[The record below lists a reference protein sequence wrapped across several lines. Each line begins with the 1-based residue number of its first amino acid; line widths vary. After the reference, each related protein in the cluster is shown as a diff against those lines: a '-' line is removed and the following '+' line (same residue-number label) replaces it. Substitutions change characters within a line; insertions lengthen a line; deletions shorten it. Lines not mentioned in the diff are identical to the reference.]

1 MARVRASLSQFTDP
15 SQKILIQSDQYE
27 NVKKTLGT
35 YKLTNPYAHSE
46 STADLLEDLGI
57 ATNPFAAEPHTH
69 GAAKAIENDLYYI
82 ASTRM
87 TKEEPV
93 TFMFM
98 KRAKLQYFRRG
109 PQQNDTFINQIVE
122 PKDVARYDEDT
133 LHSTIPTIETKTVF
147 IGDTL
152 HFLPPSFLTRLF
164 ANNPKI
170 QTVLATMV
178 LPTEALYSLTSLYP
192 NVYSLSY
199 HKPSKFRRKALF
211 SYAPGGHKGAEYV
224 HELKQIDWLRF
235 GHITDGKVCITAQK
249 LETKAANHLFIYK
262 RGRYFTPEIRN
273 FNTQTKYVT
282 LPKIFLPAQFNHRVP
297 IKKTLVMQLFM
308 YVKTVSA
315 AKERD
320 IWAKIRQLIKTEDLQ
335 EYSPTEIVHLVN
347 YFLFIAKT
355 SAVTCF
361 DSMLDGSIIKKIF
374 RPVLAWF
381 KRGYQKIFGLSEF
394 NQLLEALTWEEI
406 DLTLDVLPVRTHD
419 WRRMGVADSNDPF
432 TYPIEEEKKNPKW
445 IHDFVKHFFGVNKAA
460 QEDSPPEDNN
470 ELHYQHYLKLL
481 EAQTLTAEEEAAL
494 QVLNRVI
501 EEGGSQEENDKVD
514 PDVLEQGNPRNLA
527 STQHTPATQKNTISP
542 EEMSPAQLLSISG
555 LSSMSMDY
563 AAIEREQAAW
573 KAAEEEILQQEKP
586 QIISPPPPQ
595 TVIKAQELA
604 AQIKQKELI
613 PTKEPILELT
623 QPALMED
630 LELDLETLQH
640 ITEKESS
647 SSASQ
652 EKTEVEEPQRLS
664 PDCPTGRLEESVAI
678 QTVLTDVLKGRKAAF
693 HSRGGEPYSYTGFTH
708 QAQPWNQTLD
718 KIIQSAGFQ
727 PTDFDHCL
735 IQRYQNGYHLR
746 PHSDN
751 EPCYPKANP
760 ILTINTEGQAE
771 FIISRGEVK
780 TGYRLGPNSWLLMPS
795 GLQETHK
802 HEVIAMSEGRTSLT
816 FRSTKPLTLPKR
828 TTEPDTKQET
838 PELPW
843 KLWLGVLNSLN
854 FKGNQRILDG
864 HGQLIFPIKDNK
876 SLPKYEGRLPE
887 PHLLEQLKEAS
898 RYPCP
903 YRIDHKQGRAFA
915 SDVKNNRTGSLTTK
929 QPDEWKE
936 AFTRMAESP
945 EQRTVALTVI
955 HGAGGSGKSQ
965 LLQRYLME
973 NPECKINTVLPTNE
987 LRNDWLNKLP
997 KMPLTAIQTFER
1009 ALISPQ
1015 KPVVIFDDY
1024 SKLPAG
1030 YIDAFLSL
1038 HKNIEWAILTGD
1050 PRQSTFHESNE
1061 QAMINHL
1068 SKSTEHFSQFSRY
1081 YINATHRNK
1090 QDLARFLGVYSEK
1103 TGLTSISMS
1112 SRPEPDW
1119 HLLVPSLIKKRS
1131 YTEMGYKTSTYA
1143 GCQGITADRVQILL
1157 DTDTT
1162 LCSDQVL
1169 YTALSRAVHAV
1180 HFINTSATSSAFW
1193 DKLNSTPYLKTFL
1206 STLREDR
1213 LREEGPKPETPEE
1226 PKPATTHFPV
1236 ENENLSLEDKVEE
1249 LLEKHERELYSSDHG
1264 YSNCVQT
1271 DDPVVQLFSHQQ
1283 AKDQTLLWATIE
1295 ARLKISNPKT
1305 NMEEFKMKRNV
1316 GDVLWLNYK
1325 RAMKLPDKPIE
1336 FSQELWHAC
1345 AEEVQK
1351 TYLSK
1356 PLNMI
1361 KNGENRQSPDFD
1373 KHTISLFLK
1382 SQWVKKL
1389 EKLGAPKIK
1398 PGQTIAS
1405 FQQATVMLYGTM
1417 ARYMRRIRQAFQPPN
1432 IQLNC
1437 EQTPQQLTT
1446 FIKDQWSFDQPA
1458 YANDFTQFDQSQ
1470 DGAMLQFEVL
1480 KAKHHSIPEAII
1492 QGYIDIKT
1500 NAKVFTGVLA
1510 IMRLTGEGPTFDANT
1525 ECNIA
1530 FNHTRFHISDDTAQ
1544 LYAGDDTA
1552 FSKIPTEKASFQGV
1566 AKQLTLTSKPLF
1578 YKQKKGEWAEFC
1590 GYSITPLGLI
1600 KEPKKLQANLT
1611 LAIKQNKIKDT
1622 VNSYSQDVALAYQ
1635 HKDELY
1641 EIFDENQMRDHQTTV
1656 RTLVKFGG
1664 NEILANY

>member
-1 MARVRASLSQFTDP
+1 M
-15 SQKILIQSDQYE
+15 
-27 NVKKTLGT
+27 N
-35 YKLTNPYAHSE
+35 
-46 STADLLEDLGI
+46 
-57 ATNPFAAEPHTH
+57 
-69 GAAKAIENDLYYI
+69 
-82 ASTRM
+82 
-87 TKEEPV
+87 KEEPV

-109 PQQNDTFINQIVE
+109 PQQNDIFINQIVE

-133 LHSTIPTIETKTVF
+133 LHQTIPEITTKLVF

-152 HFLPPSFLTRLF
+152 HFLPPSFLTKLF
-164 ANNPKI
+164 ERNPKI

-178 LPTEALYSLTSLYP
+178 LPPEALYGLTSLYP
-192 NVYSLSY
+192 NVYSLAY
-199 HKPSKFRRKALF
+199 HKPSRFRKKHLF

-235 GHITDGKVCITAQK
+235 GHITNGRTHVTAQK
-249 LETKAANHLFIYK
+249 LETKAANHLFLYK
-262 RGRYFTPEIRN
+262 RGRYMTPEIRN

-297 IKKTLVMQLFM
+297 IKKTLVMQLFL
-308 YVKTVSA
+308 YTKTVSA
-315 AKERD
+315 VKERD

-361 DSMLDGSIIKKIF
+361 SSMLDGSIIKKMF
-374 RPVLAWF
+374 RPIIAWF
-381 KRGYQKIFGLSEF
+381 KRGYQTIFGLSEF
-394 NQLLEALTWEEI
+394 NQLLEALAWEEI
-406 DLTLDVLPVRTHD
+406 DLTLDVLPVKAHD
-419 WRRMGVADSNDPF
+419 WRRMGVADKNDPF
-432 TYPIEEEKKNPKW
+432 TYPVEKEREFPAW
-445 IHDFVKHFFGVNKAA
+445 VREFIQHFFGIKGTAA
-460 QEDSPPEDNN
+460 REEPEEESDQ
-470 ELHYQHYLKLL
+470 YFQHYLNLL
-481 EAQTLTAEEEAAL
+481 EAQTLSPEEEASL
-494 QVLNRVI
+494 EILNKVISDKEVQDNNPKEAEEKTENPQTKETTPNIQNKEQKI
-501 EEGGSQEENDKVD
+501 EE
-514 PDVLEQGNPRNLA
+514 PTPFNP
-527 STQHTPATQKNTISP
+527 
-542 EEMSPAQLLSISG
+542 LSMSG
-555 LSSMSMDY
+555 LMGFEIDLE
-563 AAIEREQAAW
+563 ALKKEEAAW
-573 KAAEEEILQQEKP
+573 KEADLLIKNEQKPPEVVPEPEPSEILAIDLAQQLRNS
-586 QIISPPPPQ
+586 IS
-595 TVIKAQELA
+595 TVDVEQVMKEPVPETAPIPELNLTLLQGKEPTQLITPEPKEEASTSSPQELD
-604 AQIKQKELI
+604 IRCD
-613 PTKEPILELT
+613 TGILQT
-623 QPALMED
+623 TPN
-630 LELDLETLQH
+630 
-640 ITEKESS
+640 
-647 SSASQ
+647 
-652 EKTEVEEPQRLS
+652 
-664 PDCPTGRLEESVAI
+664 I
-678 QTVLTDVLKGRKAAF
+678 QTNLTDILKGRIAAF
-693 HSRGGEPYSYTGFTH
+693 HSRGGEGYSYTGFSH
-708 QAQPWNQTLD
+708 SAQPWNKTLD
-718 KIIQSAGFQ
+718 ECIQAAGFNPQ
-727 PTDFDHCL
+727 DFDHCL
-735 IQRYQNGYHLR
+735 IQKYQEKYHLK

-751 EPCYPKANP
+751 EPCYPKGNP
-760 ILTINTEGQAE
+760 ILTVNLTGSAE
-771 FIISRGEVK
+771 FIMSRGSVK
-780 TGYRLGPNSWLLMPS
+780 FAYRLNPKSWILMPS
-795 GLQETHK
+795 GAQETHK
-802 HEVIAMSEGRTSLT
+802 HEVIALTKDRTSLT
-816 FRSTKPLTLPKR
+816 FRSTKPLQLPKPGQP
-828 TTEPDTKQET
+828 TQKAHE
-838 PELPW
+838 ELPW

-854 FKGNQRILDG
+854 FKGDRRIFDG
-864 HGQLIFPIKDNK
+864 QNNLILPIKDNK
-876 SLPKYEGRLPE
+876 SLPKYQGTLPE
-887 PHLLEQLKEAS
+887 PHLLRQLKEAS

-903 YRIDHKQGRAFA
+903 YKICHQQGRAFA

-936 AFTRMAESP
+936 AFTRMAENP
-945 EQRTVALTVI
+945 DQRTVALTVI

-965 LLQRYLME
+965 LIQRYLSE
-973 NPECKINTVLPTNE
+973 NSDAKISTVLPTNE
-987 LRNDWLNKLP
+987 LRNDWLTKLP
-997 KMPLTAIQTFER
+997 KLPLTSIQTFER

-1038 HKNIEWAILTGD
+1038 HKNVEWAILTGD

-1061 QAMINHL
+1061 TAMINHL
-1068 SKSTEHFSQFSRY
+1068 NKTTEHFAQYSRY

-1119 HLLVPSLIKKRS
+1119 HLLVPSLIKKRT
-1131 YTEMGYKTSTYA
+1131 YLEMGYKTSTYA

-1162 LCSDQVL
+1162 LCSDNVL

-1180 HFINTSATSSAFW
+1180 HFVNTSATSSAFW

-1213 LREEGPKPETPEE
+1213 LREETVAPEE
-1226 PKPATTHFPV
+1226 PTPPQPAKTHFPV
-1236 ENENLSLEDKVEE
+1236 ENDQITLEDKVEE
-1249 LLEKHERELYSSDHG
+1249 LLEKHEREIFRADHG
-1264 YSNCVQT
+1264 HSNCVQT
-1271 DDPVVQLFSHQQ
+1271 DDPVVQLFAHQQ
-1283 AKDQTLLWATIE
+1283 AKDQTLLWSTIE
-1295 ARLKISNPKT
+1295 ARLKISNPKA
-1305 NMEEFKMKRNV
+1305 NLEEFRMKKNV
-1316 GDVLWLNYK
+1316 GDILWLNYRK
-1325 RAMKLPDKPIE
+1325 AMGLPEKPLE
-1336 FSQELWHAC
+1336 FSIELWHAC

-1361 KNGENRQSPDFD
+1361 KNGENRQSPDYD
-1373 KHTISLFLK
+1373 QHTISLFLK

-1417 ARYMRRIRQAFQPPN
+1417 ARYMRRIREAFKPPN

-1437 EQTPQQLTT
+1437 EKTPKQITE
-1446 FIKDQWSFDQPA
+1446 FIKDQWTFDQAA

-1500 NAKVFTGVLA
+1500 NARVFTGVLA

-1530 FNHTRFHISDDTAQ
+1530 FNHTRFHISEDTAQ

-1552 FSKIPTEKASFQGV
+1552 FSKIPIEKASFQGI
-1566 AKQLTLTSKPLF
+1566 AKQLTLTSKPL
-1578 YKQKKGEWAEFC
+1578 YYTQKKGDWAEFC
-1590 GYSITPLGLI
+1590 GFSITPLGLI
-1600 KEPKKLQANLT
+1600 KEPKKLQANLV
-1611 LAIKQNKIKDT
+1611 LAIKQGKIKDT

-1656 RTLVKFGG
+1656 RTLIKFGG

>member
-152 HFLPPSFLTRLF
+152 HFLPPSFLTKLF
-164 ANNPKI
+164 ARNPKI

-178 LPTEALYSLTSLYP
+178 LPTEALYGLTSLYP

-262 RGRYFTPEIRN
+262 RGKYFTPEIRN

-406 DLTLDVLPVRTHD
+406 DLTLDVLPVRTYD

-432 TYPIEEEKKNPKW
+432 TYPIEEERKNPKW
-445 IHDFVKHFFGVNKAA
+445 IHDFVNHFFGIRNAA
-460 QEDSPPEDNN
+460 SQTETEESNDQ
-470 ELHYQHYLKLL
+470 YFQHYVNLL
-481 EAQTLTAEEEAAL
+481 EAQTLTAEEEASL
-494 QVLNRVI
+494 EILNRVV
-501 EEGGSQEENDKVD
+501 EEPGTSSEQKEEEVEVEPTQSKQERKAE
-514 PDVLEQGNPRNLA
+514 PQQQIPLNP
-527 STQHTPATQKNTISP
+527 
-542 EEMSPAQLLSISG
+542 LSMSG
-555 LSSMSMDY
+555 LMGFSVDLD
-563 AAIEREQAAW
+563 ALRTEQEAW
-573 KAAEEEILQQEKP
+573 TQAEAELEANRKTPET
-586 QIISPPPPQ
+586 PPTKEPSQ
-595 TVIKAQELA
+595 DLAFLMA
-604 AQIKQKELI
+604 AQIKERDLKETVGQNAPSQEVHPI
-613 PTKEPILELT
+613 PTPEINLAAAHQELADSKT
-623 QPALMED
+623 HTSTASSHSSNTGD
-630 LELDLETLQH
+630 LDIKCDTGVLL
-640 ITEKESS
+640 
-647 SSASQ
+647 
-652 EKTEVEEPQRLS
+652 
-664 PDCPTGRLEESVAI
+664 PTPEI
-678 QTVLTDVLKGRKAAF
+678 QTKFTDVLKGRVASF
-693 HSRGGEPYSYTGFTH
+693 HSRGGEGYSYTGFSH
-708 QAQPWNQTLD
+708 KAQPWNDTLD
-718 KIIQSAGFQ
+718 EHIKAAGFN
-727 PTDFDHCL
+727 PSDFDHCL
-735 IQRYQNGYHLR
+735 IQKYQEKYHLK
-746 PHSDN
+746 PHSDD
-751 EPCYPKANP
+751 EPCYPKGNA
-760 ILTINTEGQAE
+760 ILTINLTGSAE
-771 FIISRGEVK
+771 FIMSRGSVK
-780 TGYRLGPNSWLLMPS
+780 FAHRLSPRTWILMPS
-795 GLQETHK
+795 GAQETHK
-802 HEVIAMSEGRTSLT
+802 HEVIALTKDRISLT
-816 FRSTKPLTLPKR
+816 FRSTKPLQLPKPKPIEEV
-828 TTEPDTKQET
+828 TEQ
-838 PELPW
+838 ELPW

-864 HGQLIFPIKDNK
+864 NGQLIFPIKDNK

-945 EQRTVALTVI
+945 EQRIVALTVI

-973 NPECKINTVLPTNE
+973 NPECKINTILPTNE
-987 LRNDWLNKLP
+987 LRNDWLTKLP

-1038 HKNIEWAILTGD
+1038 HKNVEWAILTGD

-1143 GCQGITADRVQILL
+1143 GCQGITADRVQVLL

-1226 PKPATTHFPV
+1226 PRPATTHFPV

-1264 YSNCVQT
+1264 HSNCVQT

-1295 ARLKISNPKT
+1295 ARLKISNPKA
-1305 NMEEFKMKRNV
+1305 NMEEFRMKKNV

-1437 EQTPQQLTT
+1437 EQTPQQLTA

-1480 KAKHHSIPEAII
+1480 KAKHHNIPEAII

-1552 FSKIPTEKASFQGV
+1552 FSKIPIEKASFQGV

>member
-27 NVKKTLGT
+27 HVKKTLGT

-46 STADLLEDLGI
+46 ATADLLEDLGI

-98 KRAKLQYFRRG
+98 KKAKLQYFRRG
-109 PQQNDTFINQIVE
+109 PQQNDLFINQIVE

-152 HFLPPSFLTRLF
+152 HFLPPSFLTKLF
-164 ANNPKI
+164 ARNPKI

-178 LPTEALYSLTSLYP
+178 LPTEALYGLTSLYP

-199 HKPSKFRRKALF
+199 HKPSRFRKKNLF

-235 GHITDGKVCITAQK
+235 GHITDGKTCITAQK

-361 DSMLDGSIIKKIF
+361 SSMLDGSIIKKLF
-374 RPVLAWF
+374 RPVIAWF

-406 DLTLDVLPVRTHD
+406 DLTLDVLPVRAHD

-432 TYPIEEEKKNPKW
+432 TYPIEEERKNPKW
-445 IHDFVKHFFGVNKAA
+445 IQDFVSHFFGINKAA
-460 QEDSPPEDNN
+460 QEETGKEDDN
-470 ELHYQHYLKLL
+470 ELYYQHYLKLL
-481 EAQTLTAEEEAAL
+481 EAQSLTAEEEAAL
-494 QVLNRVI
+494 QVLNRVLD
-501 EEGGSQEENDKVD
+501 EGESQTGSNE
-514 PDVLEQGNPRNLA
+514 PALTNPTETNQCPA
-527 STQHTPATQKNTISP
+527 QTQTNPTILKAPTPV
-542 EEMSPAQLLSISG
+542 EEMCPTQLLSLSG
-555 LSSMSMDY
+555 FNTLSVDY
-563 AAIEREQAAW
+563 NALEREW
-573 KAAEEEILQQEKP
+573 KELEAAEKEIQQQQKP
-586 QIISPPPPQ
+586 TKPPPTTPQ
-595 TVIKAQELA
+595 TLLKAQELA
-604 AQIKQKELI
+604 TQARQAELNTATEQTEESTTQTPGEI
-613 PTKEPILELT
+613 P
-623 QPALMED
+623 
-630 LELDLETLQH
+630 ELD
-640 ITEKESS
+640 
-647 SSASQ
+647 
-652 EKTEVEEPQRLS
+652 TEVLQSTAEEKPNSSTKGKEAENEAQTLL
-664 PDCPTGRLEESVAI
+664 PPNCPTGSLSAPVEI
-678 QTVLTDVLKGRKAAF
+678 QTELRDILKGRRAAF
-693 HSRGGEPYSYTGFTH
+693 HSRDGKPYSYTGFTH
-708 QAQPWNQTLD
+708 QSQPWNTTLD
-718 KIIQSAGFQ
+718 QMIKAAGFQ

-735 IQRYQNGYHLR
+735 IQKYNSGYHLK

-751 EPCYPKANP
+751 ESCYPKGNP
-760 ILTINTEGQAE
+760 ILTVNTEGHAE
-771 FIISRGEVK
+771 FIISRGGVN
-780 TGYRLGPNSWLLMPS
+780 TGYRLEPNSWLLMPS

-802 HEVIAMSEGRTSLT
+802 HEVTAMTEGRTSLT
-816 FRSTKPLTLPKR
+816 FRSTKPLTLPQ
-828 TTEPDTKQET
+828 TPTASEPKQVE

-854 FKGNQRILDG
+854 FKGNQRIYDG
-864 HGQLIFPIKDNK
+864 NNQLILPIKDNK
-876 SLPKYEGRLPE
+876 SLPKYEGCLPE
-887 PHLLEQLKEAS
+887 PQLLEQLKEAS

-903 YRIDHKQGRAFA
+903 YRIDYKQGRAFA

-936 AFTRMAESP
+936 AFTKMAESP
-945 EQRTVALTVI
+945 DQRIVALTVI

-973 NPECKINTVLPTNE
+973 NPDCKIHTILPTNE
-987 LRNDWLNKLP
+987 LRNDWLTKLP
-997 KMPLTAIQTFER
+997 RMPLTAIQTFER

-1038 HKNIEWAILTGD
+1038 HKNVEWAILTGD

-1061 QAMINHL
+1061 LAMINHL

-1143 GCQGITADRVQILL
+1143 GCQGITADRVQVLL

-1169 YTALSRAVHAV
+1169 YTALSRAVHAI

-1206 STLREDR
+1206 STLREDK
-1213 LREEGPKPETPEE
+1213 LREEGPKPEAPEE

-1236 ENENLSLEDKVEE
+1236 ENENSSLEDRVEE
-1249 LLEKHERELYSSDHG
+1249 LLEKHEREIYSSDHG
-1264 YSNCVQT
+1264 HSNCVQT
-1271 DDPVVQLFSHQQ
+1271 DDPVVQLFAHQQ

-1295 ARLKISNPKT
+1295 ARLKISNPKA
-1305 NMEEFKMKRNV
+1305 NMEEFRMKKNV

-1325 RAMKLPDKPIE
+1325 KAMKLPDKPIE

-1361 KNGENRQSPDFD
+1361 KNGENRQSPDYD

-1437 EQTPQQLTT
+1437 EQTPQQLTE
-1446 FIKDQWSFDQPA
+1446 FIKDQWTFDQPA

-1480 KAKHHSIPEAII
+1480 KAKHHNIPEAII

-1530 FNHTRFHISDDTAQ
+1530 FNHTRFHISEDTAQ

-1566 AKQLTLTSKPLF
+1566 AKQLTLTSKPLL

-1611 LAIKQNKIKDT
+1611 LAIKQNKIKDA
-1622 VNSYSQDVALAYQ
+1622 VASYSQDVALAYQ

>member
-87 TKEEPV
+87 NKEEPI

-109 PQQNDTFINQIVE
+109 PQQNDVFINQIVE

-133 LHSTIPTIETKTVF
+133 LHSTIPTIDTKIVF

-152 HFLPPSFLTRLF
+152 HFLPPSFLTKLF
-164 ANNPKI
+164 ARNPKI

-178 LPTEALYSLTSLYP
+178 LPTEALYGLTSLYP

-211 SYAPGGHKGAEYV
+211 SYAPGGHRGAEYV

-235 GHITDGKVCITAQK
+235 GHITDGRVHVTAQR

-262 RGRYFTPEIRN
+262 RGKYFTPEIRN

-297 IKKTLVMQLFM
+297 IKKTLVMQLFL

-374 RPVLAWF
+374 GPVIAWF
-381 KRGYQKIFGLSEF
+381 KRGYQKIFGLHEF

-406 DLTLDVLPVRTHD
+406 DLTLDVLPVRVHD
-419 WRRMGVADSNDPF
+419 WRRMGVADNNDPF
-432 TYPIEEEKKNPKW
+432 NYPVEAEKTTPQW
-445 IHDFVKHFFGVNKAA
+445 IKDFVSHFFGINKAA
-460 QEDSPPEDNN
+460 HEEEQPMDDQEQ
-470 ELHYQHYLKLL
+470 HYQHYLRLL
-481 EAQTLTAEEEAAL
+481 EAQTLSADEEAAL
-494 QVLNRVI
+494 QVLNRVLENPTTQA
-501 EEGGSQEENDKVD
+501 EELESSEVQLSPPD
-514 PDVLEQGNPRNLA
+514 PEPVQSKPTSASPPTPNP
-527 STQHTPATQKNTISP
+527 KNP
-542 EEMSPAQLLSISG
+542 LSISG
-555 LSSMSMDY
+555 LGCSFMNFGKLE
-563 AAIEREQAAW
+563 AERKAW
-573 KAAEEEILQQEKP
+573 EAEEEK
-586 QIISPPPPQ
+586 
-595 TVIKAQELA
+595 IKEANR
-604 AQIKQKELI
+604 
-613 PTKEPILELT
+613 PILAPTLELPSESKAKEIAAAYRRKAFT
-623 QPALMED
+623 SPTMED
-630 LELDLETLQH
+630 QDDQATSTPDIPELDLEEIEVLHNEPAETSTRPQEQGQT
-640 ITEKESS
+640 TE
-647 SSASQ
+647 A
-652 EKTEVEEPQRLS
+652 TLS
-664 PDCPTGRLEESVAI
+664 PNCPTGTLQDPPHLE
-678 QTVLTDVLKGRKAAF
+678 TKLTDILKGRVAAF
-693 HSRGGEPYSYTGFTH
+693 HSRGGEGYSYTGFH
-708 QAQPWNQTLD
+708 HKAQPWNESLNGMI
-718 KIIQSAGFQ
+718 KAANFQ
-727 PTDFDHCL
+727 PEDFDHCL
-735 IQRYQNGYHLR
+735 IQRYNRGYHLK
-746 PHSDN
+746 PHADD
-751 EPCYPKANP
+751 EPCYPKNNP
-760 ILTINTEGQAE
+760 ILTINLEGQAE

-780 TGYRLGPNSWLLMPS
+780 TGYRLGPNSWILMPS

-802 HEVIAMSEGRTSLT
+802 HEVVALTGDRTSLT
-816 FRSTKPLTLPKR
+816 FRSTKPLLLPKPQGL
-828 TTEPDTKQET
+828 EKEQVEQ
-838 PELPW
+838 ELPW

-854 FKGNQRILDG
+854 FKGTQRIMDG
-864 HGQLIFPIKDNK
+864 NNQLIFPIKDNK
-876 SLPKYEGRLPE
+876 SLPKYEGKLPE
-887 PHLLEQLKEAS
+887 TQLLEQLKEAS
-898 RYPCP
+898 RFPCP
-903 YRIDHKQGRAFA
+903 YKIDSKQARAFA

-936 AFTRMAESP
+936 AFTRMAESQD
-945 EQRTVALTVI
+945 QRVVALTVI

-973 NPECKINTVLPTNE
+973 NPDCKINTILPTNE
-987 LRNDWLNKLP
+987 LRNDWLTKLP
-997 KMPLTAIQTFER
+997 KMPLTSIQTFER

-1024 SKLPAG
+1024 SKMPAG
-1030 YIDAFLSL
+1030 YIDAFLAL
-1038 HKNIEWAILTGD
+1038 HKNVEWAILTGD

-1068 SKSTEHFSQFSRY
+1068 TKSTEHFSQYSRY

-1143 GCQGITADRVQILL
+1143 GCQGITADRVQVLL

-1213 LREEGPKPETPEE
+1213 LREEGPKPEEPEE

-1249 LLEKHERELYSSDHG
+1249 LLEKHEREIYSTSHG
-1264 YSNCVQT
+1264 HSNCVQT
-1271 DDPVVQLFSHQQ
+1271 DDPVIQLFSHQQ

-1295 ARLKISNPKT
+1295 ARLKISNPKA
-1305 NMEEFKMKRNV
+1305 NLEEFRLKKNV

-1325 RAMKLPDKPIE
+1325 KAMKLPDKPIE

-1361 KNGENRQSPDFD
+1361 KNGENRQSPDYD

-1437 EQTPQQLTT
+1437 ERTPQQLTE
-1446 FIKDQWSFDQPA
+1446 FIKDQWTFDQAA

-1480 KAKHHSIPEAII
+1480 KAKHHNIPEAII

-1552 FSKIPTEKASFQGV
+1552 FSKIPTEKASFQGI

-1578 YKQKKGEWAEFC
+1578 YKQRKGDWAEFC

-1600 KEPKKLQANLT
+1600 KEPRKLQANLT

-1635 HKDELY
+1635 HKDALY
-1641 EIFDENQMRDHQTTV
+1641 EIFNESQMRDHQTTV
-1656 RTLVKFGG
+1656 RTLIKFGG